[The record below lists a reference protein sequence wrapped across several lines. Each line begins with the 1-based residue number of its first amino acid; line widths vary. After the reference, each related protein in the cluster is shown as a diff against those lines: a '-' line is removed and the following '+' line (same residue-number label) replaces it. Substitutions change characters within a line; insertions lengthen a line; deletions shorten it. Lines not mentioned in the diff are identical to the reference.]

1 MATPAADRAALQAD
15 SRCELGEC
23 PLWCAREGVLWWTD
37 IESSKLWRL
46 RPADGELRSWA
57 LPDRLGSF
65 ALCTSGRL
73 LLGLSKGLYLAEAPG
88 ADAAL
93 RLTLMVA
100 VETPRDRLR
109 INDGRTDR
117 AGNFVFGTLNEDPQR
132 EALGSFYQYSLRHG
146 LRRLDLGGVAIPN
159 SIAFSPD
166 GERMYF
172 CDSTRGK
179 ILRCRYD
186 ADSATVSEIET
197 FAEVAAPACPDGAT
211 VDRDGRL
218 WSAQWGAGRVVCYG
232 IDGSIEEI
240 VEVPATHVTC
250 LAFGGDG
257 LDELFITS
265 ARVELASDQL
275 LAEPHAGGVFRARPT
290 SSAGL
295 PDTRFGDR

>member
-1 MATPAADRAALQAD
+1 MEALADDRVALQAD

-23 PLWCAREGVLWWTD
+23 PLWCERERVLWWTD
-37 IESSKLWRL
+37 IESSRLRRL
-46 RPADGELRSWA
+46 RPADGELRSWM

-88 ADAAL
+88 DNALL

-100 VETPRDRLR
+100 VETPLDTLR

-117 AGNFVFGTLNEDPQR
+117 AGNFVFGTLNEDPRR

-166 GERMYF
+166 GGRMYF
-172 CDSTRGK
+172 CDSTRGR

-211 VDRDGRL
+211 IDRDGRL
-218 WSAQWGAGRVVCYG
+218 WSAQWGASRVVCYG
-232 IDGSIEEI
+232 VDGTIEDI
-240 VEVPATHVTC
+240 VEVPASHVTC
-250 LAFGGDG
+250 PAFGGDG

-265 ARVELASDQL
+265 ARVELAPERL
-275 LAEPHAGGVFRARPT
+275 AAEPHAGGVFRARP
-290 SSAGL
+290 AHAVGI
-295 PDTRFGDR
+295 PEARFCDR